1 MNQKNFSRIERLPP
15 YVFSVIGEMKSMARK
30 RGEDI
35 IDMSMGNP
43 DQPTPKHIVRK
54 LNEVASKEH
63 THGYSASKGIL
74 RLRKAV
80 CEWYKKRYS
89 VAICK
94 ETEAIVTIGS
104 KEGLAHLMLAT
115 LDRGDTILVP
125 NPSYPIHIYGAIIA
139 GADVRSVK
147 MTTGEEFFSEL
158 ERAIAESIPKPKMI
172 ILGFPSNPTGECVD
186 LRFFEKVIA
195 LAKKHDI
202 FVVHDLAYADICFDG
217 YKAPSILQVGGA
229 KDYAVEF
236 FSMSKSYNMAGWR
249 VGFMVGNA
257 NLVSALAK
265 IKSYFDYGTF
275 TPIQVAAVVALES
288 EDNYVSSISETYQAR
303 RDTLVSGLNAI
314 GWENAIPKATMYL
327 WAKIPEPF
335 MSEGSLSFSKRLLSE
350 AKVAVSPGIG
360 FGQYG
365 EGFIR
370 FALIENHQRIK
381 QAIRGI
387 REMFKKAGINVNEN
401 H

>member
-1 MNQKNFSRIERLPP
+1 
-15 YVFSVIGEMKSMARK
+15 
-30 RGEDI
+30 
-35 IDMSMGNP
+35 
-43 DQPTPKHIVRK
+43 
-54 LNEVASKEH
+54 
-63 THGYSASKGIL
+63 
-74 RLRKAV
+74 
-80 CEWYKKRYS
+80 
-89 VAICK
+89 
-94 ETEAIVTIGS
+94 
-104 KEGLAHLMLAT
+104 
-115 LDRGDTILVP
+115 
-125 NPSYPIHIYGAIIA
+125 
-139 GADVRSVK
+139 
-147 MTTGEEFFSEL
+147 
-158 ERAIAESIPKPKMI
+158 
-172 ILGFPSNPTGECVD
+172 
-186 LRFFEKVIA
+186 
-195 LAKKHDI
+195 
-202 FVVHDLAYADICFDG
+202 
-217 YKAPSILQVGGA
+217 
-229 KDYAVEF
+229 
-236 FSMSKSYNMAGWR
+236 
-249 VGFMVGNA
+249 MVGNA

-335 MSEGSLSFSKRLLSE
+335 MSEGSLGFAKRLLSE

-387 REMFKKAGINVNEN
+387 REMFKKAGIKVNEN